1 VFAGAIFKF
10 IAKVLIVVLVVFG
23 VFLAYRYFTTEGP
36 PEELDYFREHVINL
50 AAQGLTTAVSGTKEN
65 PRRILMAG
73 DPKNRVRYVIKTYLE
88 KSGKVEVLPP
98 EFAEDAETSVKDWFF
113 SAVRGFVKP
122 EEAKVAQA
130 LAEQSKAEAILFTKI
145 EEFND
150 TPEETSLEIN
160 FELQESKTG
169 KVLNTGM
176 VGGSLAKSIFSL
188 TYLRL
193 WMWSSSRWVRGLL
206 WFLVTIFV
214 PLVTYKLAWAVL
226 AQQRN
231 DYNAMLI
238 AGYTIVDVLLAWIL
252 LGFSVSGF
260 IAFSLFVMALLGSA
274 AWNFLILDELEDMR
288 H

>member
-1 VFAGAIFKF
+1 
-10 IAKVLIVVLVVFG
+10 
-23 VFLAYRYFTTEGP
+23 
-36 PEELDYFREHVINL
+36 
-50 AAQGLTTAVSGTKEN
+50 
-65 PRRILMAG
+65 
-73 DPKNRVRYVIKTYLE
+73 
-88 KSGKVEVLPP
+88 
-98 EFAEDAETSVKDWFF
+98 
-113 SAVRGFVKP
+113 
-122 EEAKVAQA
+122 
-130 LAEQSKAEAILFTKI
+130 
-145 EEFND
+145 
-150 TPEETSLEIN
+150 
-160 FELQESKTG
+160 
-169 KVLNTGM
+169 M

-193 WMWSSSRWVRGLL
+193 WMWSSSRWIRGLL

-238 AGYTIVDVLLAWIL
+238 AGYTVVDVLLAWIL